1 MKRLHSSLVATFVA
15 VFSAVGAAHI
25 ARAENPENL
34 NLGNPT
40 TVDDHALLAQG
51 TTATAKKGGAKAPK
65 VNVDKNGV
73 ILKGYDPVGYFKEH
87 RAVKGDPKFS
97 STYRGAT
104 YYFASAADKS
114 AFDKQPAKY
123 APQYGGFCA
132 NGMTKGKLNDIDP
145 NIFFVF
151 KGKLY
156 VCASEKAGKTFYS
169 NPDANIK
176 KADENWRNYEP
187 PSNPAFNREL
197 GS

>member
-1 MKRLHSSLVATFVA
+1 MKRLHRSLVATFVA
-15 VFSAVGAAHI
+15 VLAAIGTSHTV
-25 ARAENPENL
+25 RAENLQNL
-34 NLGNPT
+34 TLGNPT
-40 TVDDHALLAQG
+40 IVDDLSLLAQA
-51 TTATAKKGGAKAPK
+51 ATAKKAAAKKPK
-65 VNVDKNGV
+65 VNVDQNGV
-73 ILKGYDPVGYFKEH
+73 ILKGYDPVAYFKEH

-114 AFDKQPAKY
+114 DFDKSPAKY

-145 NIFFVF
+145 NVFFIY

-156 VCASEKAGKTFYS
+156 VCQHEKAGKAFHS
-169 NPDANIK
+169 NPDVNIK
-176 KADENWRNYEP
+176 KADENWRVYEP
-187 PSNPAFNREL
+187 PSNPGFNREL

>member
-1 MKRLHSSLVATFVA
+1 MKRLHRPLVATFVA
-15 VFSAVGAAHI
+15 VFAAVGASHI
-25 ARAENPENL
+25 VKAENSR
-34 NLGNPT
+34 NPNVPKT
-40 TVDDHALLAQG
+40 TIVDDHALLAQG
-51 TTATAKKGGAKAPK
+51 AAATAKKAGVKAPK
-65 VNVDKNGV
+65 VNVDQNGV

-97 STYRGAT
+97 STYRGAI

-114 AFDKQPAKY
+114 AFDKSPAKY

-145 NIFFVF
+145 NVFFIH

-169 NPDANIK
+169 KPDANIR
-176 KADENWRNYEP
+176 KADANWRIYEP
-187 PSNPAFNREL
+187 PSNPGFNREL